1 MKTTSVRA
9 RITPKLK
16 NEAEKILFQLGLS
29 TSEAIELFFHQ
40 IKLQQGIPFD
50 VKIPN
55 QTTIKTFDD
64 ADKGQEI
71 YRCKD
76 KDEMFSKLG
85 I

>member
-9 RITPKLK
+9 RITPELK
-16 NEAEKILFQLGLS
+16 NEAEKVLWQLGLS

-40 IKLQQGIPFD
+40 IQLQQGIPFD
-50 VKIPN
+50 VKLPN
-55 QTTIKTFDD
+55 QVTIKTFDD
-64 ADKGQEI
+64 TDKGQI

-76 KDEMFSKLG
+76 KEEMFSKLS